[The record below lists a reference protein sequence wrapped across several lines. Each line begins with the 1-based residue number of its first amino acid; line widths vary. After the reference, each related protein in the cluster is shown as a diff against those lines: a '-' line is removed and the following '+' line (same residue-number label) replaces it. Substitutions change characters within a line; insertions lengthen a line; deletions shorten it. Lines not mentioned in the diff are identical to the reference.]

1 MYLMGCYAKVHSYD
15 ILKMFCWT
23 KLFFINV
30 TNKFG
35 FIYAI
40 FATIWKLSKYGVFFW
55 SLFSCIQTEHGDLRS
70 KSPHSVQYMKNTDQK
85 KLCVGKLFT
94 PMQHLLI
101 QSLSPSIIVDCAFS
115 HEIIL
120 VSLYR
125 GLLANNFLNLLF
137 QMPVSLQSVY
147 VGDLCS

>member
-1 MYLMGCYAKVHSYD
+1 MYLMGCFAKVHSYD

-23 KLFFINV
+23 KLFFINL

-70 KSPHSVQYMKNTDQK
+70 KSPHSVQSMKYGPEKTLRWEAFHADATFINT
-85 KLCVGKLFT
+85 
-94 PMQHLLI
+94 I
-101 QSLSPSIIVDCAFS
+101 IESLNYSRLRFFQWNNIGFSIS
-115 HEIIL
+115 RTL
-120 VSLYR
+120 SK
-125 GLLANNFLNLLF
+125 
-137 QMPVSLQSVY
+137 
-147 VGDLCS
+147 